1 MTTAPASDAQ
11 TSVLDDRDV
20 LAAVDQRQAID
31 AVRRVLRSAHRG
43 DAKVIAKS
51 MTAWD
56 GPSTAHTLGAVDQ
69 ESGLAAFKNWV
80 NTPSG
85 ASAVM
90 NVFDAHSGE
99 LLMALQAGR
108 LGSLRTAA
116 TAAAATDAMADEQAD
131 VVGLLGTGRQAYQQV
146 VALRAVRR
154 IDTVR
159 VWSPDQMRR
168 DEFAHRIEAGLG
180 LRVESCPD
188 PRTAVRDAPI
198 VTTITR
204 AVEPFVDRAWL
215 AHGCHVNAMG
225 AILPTSAEL
234 LPGVIEASDL
244 SVVDDLENAMRASRE
259 LKDAL
264 GAELAGVLTLGE
276 VLEKDLRRPAD
287 AALTLFKGMG
297 SGLSDLGVAAVV
309 LENCRERTE
318 LS

>member
-1 MTTAPASDAQ
+1 MTTPTPSD
-11 TSVLDDRDV
+11 TRTPVLDDHDV
-20 LAAVDQRQAID
+20 VAAVDQHQAID

-43 DAKVIAKS
+43 DAQVIAKS
-51 MTAWD
+51 MAAWD
-56 GPSTAHTLGAVDQ
+56 GPSTAHTLGAVDRQ
-69 ESGLAAFKNWV
+69 SGLAAFKNWV
-80 NTPSG
+80 NTPAG

-90 NVFDAHSGE
+90 NMFDADSGE
-99 LLMALQAGR
+99 LLMVMRAGR

-116 TAAAATDAMADEQAD
+116 TAAAATDALADEQAD
-131 VVGLLGTGRQAYQQV
+131 VVGLLGTGRQAYQQI
-146 VALRAVRR
+146 VALTAVRPL
-154 IDTVR
+154 DTVR
-159 VWSPDQMRR
+159 VWSPNRTRR
-168 DEFAHRIEAGLG
+168 DEFARRIETGLG
-180 LRVESCPD
+180 LRVESCQD
-188 PRTAVRDAPI
+188 ARTAVRDAPI

-204 AVEPFVDRAWL
+204 AVEPFIERSWL
-215 AHGCHVNAMG
+215 AGGCHVNAMG

-234 LPGVIEASDL
+234 LPGVVEASDL
-244 SVVDDLENAMRASRE
+244 TVVDDLENALRASRE

-276 VLEKDLRRPAD
+276 VLEQDLRRPAG